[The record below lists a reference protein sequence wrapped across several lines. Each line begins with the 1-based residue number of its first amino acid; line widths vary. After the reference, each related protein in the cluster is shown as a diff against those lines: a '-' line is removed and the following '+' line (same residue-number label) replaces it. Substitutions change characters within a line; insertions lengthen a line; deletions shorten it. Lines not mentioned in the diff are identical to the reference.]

1 MGNVKKNLRQDST
14 KKQKIDVQN
23 NKKRFMK
30 KPLATTLIVV
40 GGIALVWMG
49 FVLFCNNYRSNALQM
64 KENATVAYRLSSII
78 LNDYLDNWI
87 QVETEKVGKNAD
99 GLMVSTDSPS
109 SVLKWRREFF
119 EKNGFVGILDDL
131 LEQIDGNYGKMNLTP
146 AKYRDTHEAFD
157 RLVKH
162 VNALAKLTVTPGDS
176 LVKMASD
183 MNDLV
188 KKVKDDLEA
197 SDFNFLVSYDDL
209 KAKVDGLAAT
219 VDDTKLAE
227 ALMKDVV
234 DKSSTAIN
242 AMKYKKMG
250 FTDLPKGNGVLYRVV
265 TAGKGRKPKD
275 DTKVRL
281 HYEGKLMDGTVF
293 DSSYQRGQPAVMRP
307 SQTVP
312 GFWHSLL
319 NMKEGAKWEIF
330 IPNSQAYGARAAGAV
345 KPYSDLFF
353 TIEILGFE

>member
-1 MGNVKKNLRQDST
+1 MGNVKKNFRQDSPR
-14 KKQKIDVQN
+14 KQKSDVLKH
-23 NKKRFMK
+23 KKRSSR
-30 KPLATTLIVV
+30 KPFVTALVVV
-40 GGIALVWMG
+40 GVIALVWMG
-49 FVLFCNNYRSNALQM
+49 FILFGNNYRSNALQM
-64 KENATVAYRLSSII
+64 KENATVAYRLSSIM

-87 QVETEKVGKNAD
+87 QVETEKVGENAE
-99 GLMVSTDSPS
+99 GQMVSTDSPS
-109 SVLKWRREFF
+109 TVLKWRRQFF
-119 EKNGFVGILDDL
+119 EKNGYVGLLDEL
-131 LEQIDGNYGKMNLTP
+131 LKQMESNYGKMNLTP
-146 AKYRDTHEAFD
+146 AKYRDTHYSFEK
-157 RLVKH
+157 LIKH
-162 VNALAKLTVTPGDS
+162 INALANLTVTPGDS
-176 LVKMASD
+176 LVKMAYD

-188 KKVKDDLEA
+188 NKVKDDLEA
-197 SDFNFLVSYDDL
+197 SDFNFLISYDDL

-219 VDDTKLAE
+219 VNDTKLAD
-227 ALMKDVV
+227 ALIKDVV
-234 DKSSTAIN
+234 DKSSSAIN

-250 FTDLPKGNGVLYRVV
+250 FSELPKGNGVLYRVV
-265 TAGKGRKPKD
+265 NAGKGRKPKD
-275 DTKVRL
+275 DTKVKL

-330 IPNSQAYGARAAGAV
+330 IPNSQAYGARSAGAV

>member
-1 MGNVKKNLRQDST
+1 MGNVNKNLRQDST
-14 KKQKIDVQN
+14 RKQKNDVLN
-23 NKKRFMK
+23 NKKRFFK
-30 KPLATTLIVV
+30 KPLATASVII
-40 GGIALVWMG
+40 GGGVLVWLG
-49 FVLFCNNYRSNALQM
+49 FLLFGNNYRSNALQM
-64 KENATVAYRLSSII
+64 KENATVAYRLSSIM

-99 GLMVSTDSPS
+99 GLMVSTDNPS

-119 EKNGFVGILDDL
+119 EKNGFVGLLDDL
-131 LEQIDGNYGKMNLTP
+131 LKQIDGNYGKMNLTP
-146 AKYRDTHEAFD
+146 AKYRDTQEAFD
-157 RLVKH
+157 RLIKH

-183 MNDLV
+183 MNELV

-219 VDDTKLAE
+219 VNDTKLAD

-250 FTDLPKGNGVLYRVV
+250 FTELPKGNGVLYRAV
-265 TAGKGRKPKD
+265 AEGKGRKPKD
-275 DTKVRL
+275 DTKVKL